1 MKAKIYLFFYVF
13 TVTSAIMLATA
24 IAQEQ
29 SPATRQ
35 PPVASPADIVETA
48 SAAGNLNVFLNA
60 LEVSGLKDTLKG
72 AGPYTVFA
80 PTDEAFSKLPAGTL
94 DSLLKDKAQL
104 KKILLYHVISGSFT
118 AKDAMSLK
126 SAKSLEGSPLKIQNA
141 ENGLLIDNAN
151 VIQPD
156 IMASNGTIH
165 AIDNVLMP
173 SKETARRQ

>member
-29 SPATRQ
+29 TPATK
-35 PPVASPADIVETA
+35 PPPAGPLTDIVETA
-48 SAAGNLNVFLNA
+48 NAAGSFNVLLKA

-80 PTDEAFSKLPAGTL
+80 PTDEAFAKLPAGTL
-94 DSLLKDKAQL
+94 DSLLKDKEQL
-104 KKILLYHVISGSFT
+104 KKILLYHVVSGSFM

-126 SAKSLEGSPLKIQNA
+126 SAKSLEGSPLKIQNTD
-141 ENGLLIDNAN
+141 GGVLIENAN
-151 VIQPD
+151 VTKTD
-156 IMASNGTIH
+156 IAASNGVIH

-173 SKETARRQ
+173 AKEAALPK